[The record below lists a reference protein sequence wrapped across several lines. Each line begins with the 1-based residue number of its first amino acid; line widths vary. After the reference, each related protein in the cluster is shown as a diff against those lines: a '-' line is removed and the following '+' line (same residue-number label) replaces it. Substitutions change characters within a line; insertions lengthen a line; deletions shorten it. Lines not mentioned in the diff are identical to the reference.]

1 MRLKPNRI
9 SFDEVKQLKDTERDR
24 DREIEGERKRERER
38 DRESDE
44 AKHGLICT
52 I

>member
-1 MRLKPNRI
+1 MRLKSNRF

-24 DREIEGERKRERER
+24 DRERGEKGERGRER

-52 I
+52 M

>member
-1 MRLKPNRI
+1 MRLKPNRF

-24 DREIEGERKRERER
+24 DRERGGERKRERER
-38 DRESDE
+38 DRECDE

-52 I
+52 M